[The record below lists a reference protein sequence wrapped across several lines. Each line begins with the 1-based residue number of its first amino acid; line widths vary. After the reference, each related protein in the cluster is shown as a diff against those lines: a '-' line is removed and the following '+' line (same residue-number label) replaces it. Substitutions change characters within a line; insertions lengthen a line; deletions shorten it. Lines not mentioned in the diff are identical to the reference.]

1 MPMIPAQLEA
11 DIKSAVFD
19 ELQAQFMDPVPDEHA
34 DQVTEQHDK
43 MATAVSKCAAVII
56 DHIKQNMEMPGTVIV
71 NTTVSG
77 AGTGPGNLGAPVVT
91 VVTAAGVG
99 TGMAPPGSFL

>member
-1 MPMIPAQLEA
+1 MPMLPPKLEA
-11 DIKSAVFD
+11 DIKKAVFD
-19 ELQAQFMDPVPDEHA
+19 ELQAQFLNQAPEEHQ
-34 DQVTEQHDK
+34 DQVTDQNDK
-43 MATAVSKCAAVII
+43 LAGAVSKCAAVII
-56 DHIKQNMEMPGTVIV
+56 DHLKQNMEMPGTVIV

-91 VVTAAGVG
+91 VVTGAGVG